1 MSTPRELINRVEALR
16 TLLHQAN
23 RAYYID
29 ANPIMTDRD
38 FDERLA
44 ELAALERAHPELRD
58 PTSPTERVGEQA
70 TGAFATAKHRVP
82 MQSVDNS
89 YSASDV
95 RAWYQ
100 RCVEAIAAE
109 SSAEDLFSAAAGST
123 PKVALV
129 CDPKV
134 DGVAISLRYERG
146 ALVEAVTRGDGETG
160 DVVTRNA
167 KAIRSIPMRLDAA
180 PGQPVPDVLEV
191 RGEIYMPTAMFERI
205 NAERAAAGDVLFA
218 NPRNSTAG
226 TLKNLD
232 PKVVASRGLRFLAH
246 GRGESSETGID
257 TWWEWLAFLRAL
269 GIPTNPLA
277 RRAIDA
283 DEAIA
288 IIEAF
293 DTERRTMPYA
303 VDGMVVRIDRFDYQ
317 QRLGAT
323 SKAPR
328 WAIAFKYP
336 AEQGTTILREVAWQV
351 GKGGTLTPR
360 ATMDPVMLAGTT
372 VRHATLHNIEEIRRR
387 DVRLGDTVVIEKAGE
402 IIPQVV
408 RPVIERRTGAEV
420 PIEPPITCPACG
432 GLVEQEGPKLYCVS
446 PECPA
451 QFRERLKWFV
461 GRDQMD
467 IDGMGERLV
476 DQLVDAGL
484 VHHFAD
490 VFRLRKEQLLALER
504 MGEKSADNLLAAI
517 DTARGR
523 GLQRVLAGIGL
534 RHIGA
539 SASKTLAKAFPNAD
553 ALLAI
558 GEAGAAGEAQL
569 AELEDFGAITAA
581 SLARDLVSERVRGT
595 FRELASVGV
604 DLTSASYRPSDF
616 TPAGSNGGGSSPLA
630 GKTFV
635 VTGTLERWGRSDIE
649 NILEGLGAKV
659 AGSVSKKT
667 TVVIAGSEAGSKLT
681 KAREL
686 GVEVWDEARA
696 IRELEAMGSSSP
708 APE

>member
-1 MSTPRELINRVEALR
+1 MSTPSEAIRRVEELREL
-16 TLLHQAN
+16 LHRAN
-23 RAYYID
+23 RAYYLD

-44 ELAALERAHPELRD
+44 ELAALEREHPALRD
-58 PTSPTERVGEQA
+58 PTSPTERVGEVA
-70 TGAFATAKHRVP
+70 SGSFATARHRVP
-82 MQSVDNS
+82 MQSVENS
-89 YSASDV
+89 YSALDV
-95 RAWYQ
+95 RSWHQ
-100 RCVEAIAAE
+100 RCVEGIAA
-109 SSAEDLFSAAAGST
+109 ATGTADDLFAASPA
-123 PKVALV
+123 PPEVPLV

-167 KAIRSIPMRLDAA
+167 KAIRSIPLRLTTPKGRAI
-180 PGQPVPDVLEV
+180 PDVLEV
-191 RGEIYMPTAMFERI
+191 RGEIYMPIAMFDRI

-232 PKVVASRGLRFLAH
+232 PKIVASRGLRFLAH
-246 GRGESSETGID
+246 GRGESSEVGIAS
-257 TWWEWLAFLRAL
+257 WWEWLGFLAEL

-277 RRAIDA
+277 CRAADA
-283 DEAIA
+283 DEAIRV
-288 IIEAF
+288 IEAF
-293 DTERRTMPYA
+293 DATRRTLPYA
-303 VDGMVVRIDRFDYQ
+303 VDGMVVRVDRFDQ
-317 QRLGAT
+317 QRTLGAT

-360 ATMDPVMLAGTT
+360 ATMDPVVLAGTT

-387 DVRLGDTVVIEKAGE
+387 DVRIGDVVVVEKAGE

-408 RPVIERRTGAEV
+408 RPVLEKRSGVET
-420 PIEPPITCPACG
+420 PIEPPSECPACG
-432 GLVEQEGPKLYCVS
+432 GPVEQEGPKLFCVS

-490 VFRLRKEQLLALER
+490 VFRLRKDQLLALER

-517 DTARGR
+517 EAARGR
-523 GLQRVLAGIGL
+523 GLQRVLAGMGL

-539 SASKTLAKAFPNAD
+539 SASKTLAKAFPHAD

-558 GEAGAAGEAQL
+558 GEAGPAGEAQL

-581 SLARDLVSERVRGT
+581 SLARDLASERVRNA
-595 FRELASVGV
+595 FRELAATGV
-604 DLTSASYRPSDF
+604 DLTSPLYRP
-616 TPAGSNGGGSSPLA
+616 TNAAAGQPSERSGAFA

-649 NILEGLGAKV
+649 ALLESLGAKV
-659 AGSVSKKT
+659 SGSVSKKT
-667 TVVIAGSEAGSKLT
+667 SVVIAGAEAGSKLA

-696 IRELEAMGSSSP
+696 IRELESVGSSSSS
-708 APE
+708 

>member
-1 MSTPRELINRVEALR
+1 MSTPSEAIRRVEELREL
-16 TLLHQAN
+16 LHRAN
-23 RAYYID
+23 RAYYLD

-44 ELAALERAHPELRD
+44 ELAALEREHPALRD
-58 PTSPTERVGEQA
+58 PTSPTERVGEVA
-70 TGAFATAKHRVP
+70 SGSFATARHRVP
-82 MQSVDNS
+82 MQSVENS
-89 YSASDV
+89 YSALDV
-95 RAWYQ
+95 RSWHQ
-100 RCVEAIAAE
+100 RCVEGIAA
-109 SSAEDLFSAAAGST
+109 ATGAADDLFAASPA
-123 PKVALV
+123 PPEVPLV

-146 ALVEAVTRGDGETG
+146 ALVAAVTRGDGETG

-167 KAIRSIPMRLDAA
+167 KAIRSIPLRLTA
-180 PGQPVPDVLEV
+180 PKGRAIPDVLEV
-191 RGEIYMPTAMFERI
+191 RGEIYMPIAMFDRI

-232 PKVVASRGLRFLAH
+232 PKIVASRGLRFLAH
-246 GRGESSETGID
+246 GRGESSEVGIAS
-257 TWWEWLAFLRAL
+257 WWEWLGFLAEL

-277 RRAIDA
+277 CRAADA
-283 DEAIA
+283 DEAIRV
-288 IIEAF
+288 IEAF
-293 DTERRTMPYA
+293 DATRRTLPYA
-303 VDGMVVRIDRFDYQ
+303 VDGMVVRVDRFDQ
-317 QRLGAT
+317 QRTLGAT

-360 ATMDPVMLAGTT
+360 ATMDPVVLAGTT

-387 DVRLGDTVVIEKAGE
+387 DVRIGDVVVVEKAGE

-408 RPVIERRTGAEV
+408 RPVLEKRSGVET
-420 PIEPPITCPACG
+420 PIEPPSACPACG
-432 GLVEQEGPKLYCVS
+432 GPVEQEGPKLFCVS

-490 VFRLRKEQLLALER
+490 VFRLRKDQLLALER

-517 DTARGR
+517 DAARGR
-523 GLQRVLAGIGL
+523 GLQRVLAGMGL

-539 SASKTLAKAFPNAD
+539 SASKTLAKAFPHAD

-558 GEAGAAGEAQL
+558 GEAGPAGEAQL
-569 AELEDFGAITAA
+569 AELEDFGSITAA
-581 SLARDLVSERVRGT
+581 SLARDLASERVRNA
-595 FRELASVGV
+595 FRELAATGV
-604 DLTSASYRPSDF
+604 DLTSPLYRPTSAA
-616 TPAGSNGGGSSPLA
+616 AGQPSERSGAFA
-630 GKTFV
+630 GRTFV

-649 NILEGLGAKV
+649 ALLESLGAKV
-659 AGSVSKKT
+659 SGSVSKKT
-667 TVVIAGSEAGSKLT
+667 SVVIAGAEAGSKLA

-696 IRELEAMGSSSP
+696 IRELESVGSSSSS
-708 APE
+708 

>member
-1 MSTPRELINRVEALR
+1 MSTPSEAIRRVEELREL
-16 TLLHQAN
+16 LHRAN
-23 RAYYID
+23 RAYYLD

-44 ELAALERAHPELRD
+44 ELAALEREHPALRD
-58 PTSPTERVGEQA
+58 PTSPTERVGEVA
-70 TGAFATAKHRVP
+70 SGSFATARHRVP
-82 MQSVDNS
+82 MQSVENS
-89 YSASDV
+89 YSALDV
-95 RAWYQ
+95 RSWHQ
-100 RCVEAIAAE
+100 RCVEGIAA
-109 SSAEDLFSAAAGST
+109 ATGTADDLFAASPA
-123 PKVALV
+123 PPEVPLV

-167 KAIRSIPMRLDAA
+167 KAIRSIPLRLTTPKGRAI
-180 PGQPVPDVLEV
+180 PDVLEV
-191 RGEIYMPTAMFERI
+191 RGEIYMPIAMFDRI

-232 PKVVASRGLRFLAH
+232 PKIVASRGLRFLAH
-246 GRGESSETGID
+246 GRGESSEVGIAS
-257 TWWEWLAFLRAL
+257 WWEWLGFLAEL

-277 RRAIDA
+277 CRAADA
-283 DEAIA
+283 DEAIRV
-288 IIEAF
+288 IEAF
-293 DTERRTMPYA
+293 DATRLTLPYA
-303 VDGMVVRIDRFDYQ
+303 VDGMVVRVDRFDQ
-317 QRLGAT
+317 QRTLGAT

-360 ATMDPVMLAGTT
+360 ATMDPVVLAGTT

-387 DVRLGDTVVIEKAGE
+387 DVRIGDVVVVEKAGE

-408 RPVIERRTGAEV
+408 RPVLEKRSGVET
-420 PIEPPITCPACG
+420 PIEPPSACPACG
-432 GLVEQEGPKLYCVS
+432 GPVEQEGPKLFCVS

-490 VFRLRKEQLLALER
+490 VFRLRKDQLLALER

-517 DTARGR
+517 DAARGR
-523 GLQRVLAGIGL
+523 GLQRVLAGMGL

-539 SASKTLAKAFPNAD
+539 SASKTLAKAFPHAD

-558 GEAGAAGEAQL
+558 GEAGPAGEAQL

-581 SLARDLVSERVRGT
+581 SLARDLASERVRNA
-595 FRELASVGV
+595 FREFAATGV
-604 DLTSASYRPSDF
+604 ELTSPLYRPTSAA
-616 TPAGSNGGGSSPLA
+616 AGQPSERSGAFA

-649 NILEGLGAKV
+649 ALLESLGAKV
-659 AGSVSKKT
+659 SGSVSKKT
-667 TVVIAGSEAGSKLT
+667 SVVIAGAEAGSKLA

-696 IRELEAMGSSSP
+696 IRELESVGSSSSS
-708 APE
+708 

>member
-1 MSTPRELINRVEALR
+1 MSTPSEAIRRVEELREL
-16 TLLHQAN
+16 LHRAN
-23 RAYYID
+23 RAYYLD

-44 ELAALERAHPELRD
+44 ELAALEREHPALRD
-58 PTSPTERVGEQA
+58 PTSPTERVGEVA
-70 TGAFATAKHRVP
+70 SGSFATARHRVP
-82 MQSVDNS
+82 MQSVENS
-89 YSASDV
+89 YSALDV
-95 RAWYQ
+95 RSWHQ
-100 RCVEAIAAE
+100 RCVEGIA
-109 SSAEDLFSAAAGST
+109 SATGTADDLFAASPA
-123 PKVALV
+123 PPEVPLV

-134 DGVAISLRYERG
+134 DGVAISLRYEHG

-167 KAIRSIPMRLDAA
+167 KAIRSIPLRLTTPKGRAI
-180 PGQPVPDVLEV
+180 PDVLEV
-191 RGEIYMPTAMFERI
+191 RGEIYMPIAMFDRI

-232 PKVVASRGLRFLAH
+232 PKIVASRGLRFLAH
-246 GRGESSETGID
+246 GRGESSEVGIAS
-257 TWWEWLAFLRAL
+257 WWEWLGFLGEL

-277 RRAIDA
+277 CRAADA
-283 DEAIA
+283 DEAIRV
-288 IIEAF
+288 IEAF
-293 DTERRTMPYA
+293 DATRRTLPYA
-303 VDGMVVRIDRFDYQ
+303 VDGMVVRVDRFDQ
-317 QRLGAT
+317 QRTLGAT

-360 ATMDPVMLAGTT
+360 ATMDPVVLAGTT

-387 DVRLGDTVVIEKAGE
+387 DVRIGDVVVVEKAGE

-408 RPVIERRTGAEV
+408 RPVLEKRSGVET
-420 PIEPPITCPACG
+420 PIEPPSACPACG
-432 GLVEQEGPKLYCVS
+432 GPVEQEGPKLFCVS

-490 VFRLRKEQLLALER
+490 VFRLRKDQLLALER

-517 DTARGR
+517 DAARGR
-523 GLQRVLAGIGL
+523 GLQRVLAGMGL

-539 SASKTLAKAFPNAD
+539 SASKTLAKAFPHAD

-558 GEAGAAGEAQL
+558 GEAGPAGELQL

-581 SLARDLVSERVRGT
+581 SLARDLASERVRNA
-595 FRELASVGV
+595 FRELAATGV
-604 DLTSASYRPSDF
+604 DLTSPLYRPTDAA
-616 TPAGSNGGGSSPLA
+616 AGQPSERSGAFA

-649 NILEGLGAKV
+649 ALLESLGAKV
-659 AGSVSKKT
+659 SGSVSKKT
-667 TVVIAGSEAGSKLT
+667 SVVIAGAEAGSKLA

-696 IRELEAMGSSSP
+696 IRELESVGSSSSS
-708 APE
+708 

>member
-1 MSTPRELINRVEALR
+1 MSTPSEAIRRVEELREL
-16 TLLHQAN
+16 LHRAN
-23 RAYYID
+23 RAYYLD

-44 ELAALERAHPELRD
+44 ELAALEREHPALRD
-58 PTSPTERVGEQA
+58 PTSPTERVGEVA
-70 TGAFATAKHRVP
+70 SGSFATARHRVP
-82 MQSVDNS
+82 MQSVENS
-89 YSASDV
+89 YSALDV
-95 RAWYQ
+95 RSWHQ
-100 RCVEAIAAE
+100 RCVEGIAA
-109 SSAEDLFSAAAGST
+109 ATGTADDLFAASPA
-123 PKVALV
+123 PPEVPLV

-167 KAIRSIPMRLDAA
+167 KAIRSIPLRLTTPKGRAI
-180 PGQPVPDVLEV
+180 PDVLEV
-191 RGEIYMPTAMFERI
+191 RGEIYMPIAMFDRI

-232 PKVVASRGLRFLAH
+232 PKIVASRGLRFLAH
-246 GRGESSETGID
+246 GRGESSEVGIAS
-257 TWWEWLAFLRAL
+257 WWEWLGFLAEL

-277 RRAIDA
+277 CRAADA
-283 DEAIA
+283 DEAIRV
-288 IIEAF
+288 IEAF
-293 DTERRTMPYA
+293 DATRRTLPYA
-303 VDGMVVRIDRFDYQ
+303 VDGMVVRVDRFDQ
-317 QRLGAT
+317 QRTLGAT

-360 ATMDPVMLAGTT
+360 ATMDPVVLAGTT

-387 DVRLGDTVVIEKAGE
+387 DVRIGDVVVVEKAGE

-408 RPVIERRTGAEV
+408 RPVLEKRSGVET
-420 PIEPPITCPACG
+420 PIEPPSECPACG
-432 GLVEQEGPKLYCVS
+432 GPVEQEGPKLFCVS

-490 VFRLRKEQLLALER
+490 VFRLRKDQLLALER

-517 DTARGR
+517 EAARGR
-523 GLQRVLAGIGL
+523 GLQRVLAGMGL

-539 SASKTLAKAFPNAD
+539 SASKTLAKAFPHAD

-558 GEAGAAGEAQL
+558 GEAGPAGEAQL

-581 SLARDLVSERVRGT
+581 SLARDLASERVRNA
-595 FRELASVGV
+595 FRELAATGV
-604 DLTSASYRPSDF
+604 DLTSPLYRPTSVA
-616 TPAGSNGGGSSPLA
+616 AGQPSERSGAFA

-649 NILEGLGAKV
+649 ALLESLGAKV
-659 AGSVSKKT
+659 SGSVSKKT
-667 TVVIAGSEAGSKLT
+667 SVVIAGAEAGSKLA

-696 IRELEAMGSSSP
+696 IRELESVGSSSSS
-708 APE
+708 